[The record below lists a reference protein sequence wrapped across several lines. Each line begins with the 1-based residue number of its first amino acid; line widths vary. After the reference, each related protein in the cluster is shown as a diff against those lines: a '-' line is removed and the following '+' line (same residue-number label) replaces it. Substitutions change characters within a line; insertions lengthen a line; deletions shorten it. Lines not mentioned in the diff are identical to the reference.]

1 MTKLIDLHM
10 HSRCSDGVY
19 APEQLVEAAAEAGVV
34 ALAVCDHDNIDG
46 VALAYQAGCRLG
58 VEVISGVELSCIW
71 GDYQDIHLLGYGFDC
86 QHQPLQQALRSFQQF
101 RAQRNQLIV
110 DKINDLLVAKGLQ
123 SLDFKRVEARADGTV
138 GRPHIAMELMAMGH
152 VKCMEDAF
160 NQYLVPCNIPK
171 RFFPVDEAIDLIH
184 SAGGVAVLAHP
195 PYITRDTR
203 KMEKLLNELVAV
215 GLNGIEVY
223 NNGANQHE
231 IEWYL
236 TRARLLKLL
245 VTGGSDFHGI
255 EEGGAEFGKIRAIGP
270 IPTACFET
278 LRERI
283 A

>member
-1 MTKLIDLHM
+1 
-10 HSRCSDGVY
+10 
-19 APEQLVEAAAEAGVV
+19 
-34 ALAVCDHDNIDG
+34 
-46 VALAYQAGCRLG
+46 
-58 VEVISGVELSCIW
+58 
-71 GDYQDIHLLGYGFDC
+71 
-86 QHQPLQQALRSFQQF
+86 
-101 RAQRNQLIV
+101 
-110 DKINDLLVAKGLQ
+110 
-123 SLDFKRVEARADGTV
+123 
-138 GRPHIAMELMAMGH
+138 
-152 VKCMEDAF
+152 MEDAF